1 MKIGG
6 VTLLLYLLPGAF
18 VLAQPAALGQNQL
31 NHGAMNMTAP
41 IKSELNFIQGM
52 IPHHQE
58 AVDSALVVEKHSKHA
73 QLRAFAGAVVRVQQ
87 RQISEMRGWLR
98 AWYPKRAKAASPYQ
112 PMMRALPDATPDE
125 ADRAFI
131 EDMMT
136 HHETAIAMAREFL
149 AGSFKKHPKAEAL
162 ARAIVKTQAAEV
174 VTLRG
179 WLRSWYGVNVGA
191 TTDTYGTDVYGR
203 THQ

>member
-1 MKIGG
+1 MKL
-6 VTLLLYLLPGAF
+6 VAATYLLLSTFLFGAF
-18 VLAQPAALGQNQL
+18 GSAQPAPTAPPSQHQL
-31 NHGAMNMTAP
+31 TGGAMDMTRAP

-58 AVDSALVVEKHSKHA
+58 AVDSALVVEKHSEHA

-98 AWYPKRAKAASPYQ
+98 AWYPKQATASPYL
-112 PMMRALPDATPDE
+112 PMMRTLPDATPDE

-136 HHETAIAMAREFL
+136 HHKMAITMAREFL
-149 AGSFKKHPKAEAL
+149 AGDFKKHPKTEAL
-162 ARAIVKTQAAEV
+162 AKDIMSTQTAEV
-174 VTLRG
+174 GTLRG
-179 WLRSWYGVNVGA
+179 WLRRWYGVKVD
-191 TTDTYGTDVYGR
+191 DTIN
-203 THQ
+203 THG